1 METYKDREDLIIMFT
16 DSYDVV
22 LLAEPETI
30 LAEFYKMK
38 ANVVFGAEP
47 FCWPDSSLKDSY
59 PAIEAGKRF
68 LNSGG
73 FIGYAKDIYDVVTHH
88 EIQNHEDDQ
97 LYYTKLYLDENF
109 RKQHKF
115 KLDHKSVI
123 FQVSLFIDNIK
134 FSFSEN
140 ATKNLQQSSVRF

>member
-1 METYKDREDLIIMFT
+1 MTPCANLLSKNIILFKAEMETYKDREDLIIMFT

-59 PAIEAGKRF
+59 PAIEAGKRY

-123 FQVSLFIDNIK
+123 FQVRLFII
-134 FSFSEN
+134 
-140 ATKNLQQSSVRF
+140 